1 MKKNWRWSLSLIFA
15 IIFVAFLGEAAI
27 GQEDTTKVTK
37 TAPMTVEQLVAQAK
51 AVVPE
56 ITVEQ
61 AKANIDKKMYKVIL
75 DVREPKKFRGGHLTG
90 AINIPRGL
98 LEFKITKKIEDKT
111 TPILVYCKKGERG
124 ALSGQTLMIMGY
136 TNVTNM
142 DGGWKAWV
150 KAGYPVE

>member
-1 MKKNWRWSLSLIFA
+1 MKKNWRWSLSFIMA
-15 IIFVAFLGEAAI
+15 IVLTAFMGQVAV
-27 GQEDTTKVTK
+27 GQQTAKKITKK
-37 TAPMTVEQLVAQAK
+37 APMTAKQLVAQAK

-56 ITVEQ
+56 VNVKQ

-75 DVREPKKFRGGHLTG
+75 DVREPKEFRAGHIPG

-98 LEFKITKKIEDKT
+98 LEFKITKKIADKA
-111 TPILVYCKKGERG
+111 TPILVYCKTGGRG
-124 ALSGQTLMIMGY
+124 ALSGQTLMKMGY
-136 TNVTNM
+136 TKVFNM